1 MTGREAKGAF
11 NRRKL
16 WMSRGSSCAPERAEA
31 EGAAGTSALA
41 DGSNTSVSAL
51 VLASESLWWDNLS
64 GSSWEE
70 TAAKA
75 ATAMA
80 ERGRWR
86 CPEKEAIVGR
96 VEPNL
101 SAGMILLYCDR
112 PRRKPVH
119 VIYVSAA
126 CPA

>member
-1 MTGREAKGAF
+1 
-11 NRRKL
+11 
-16 WMSRGSSCAPERAEA
+16 
-31 EGAAGTSALA
+31 
-41 DGSNTSVSAL
+41 

-75 ATAMA
+75 AKAMV

-96 VEPNL
+96 VEPDL
-101 SAGMILLYCDR
+101 SAGMIHLSCDR

>member
-1 MTGREAKGAF
+1 MTGRDAKGASK
-11 NRRKL
+11 RRKL
-16 WMSRGSSCAPERAEA
+16 WRSRGSSCVPERAEA
-31 EGAAGTSALA
+31 EGAAAARPSALV
-41 DGSNTSVSAL
+41 DGSDPSASAL

-86 CPEKEAIVGR
+86 CPEKEAIVGGG
-96 VEPNL
+96 VELNP
-101 SAGMILLYCDR
+101 SAGMILVL
-112 PRRKPVH
+112 
-119 VIYVSAA
+119 
-126 CPA
+126 